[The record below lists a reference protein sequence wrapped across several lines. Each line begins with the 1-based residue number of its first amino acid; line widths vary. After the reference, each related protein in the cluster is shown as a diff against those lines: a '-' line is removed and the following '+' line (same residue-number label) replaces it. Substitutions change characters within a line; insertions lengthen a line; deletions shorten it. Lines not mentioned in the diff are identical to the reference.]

1 VTKFPDGELSL
12 SASFFRTPVVVVV
25 VLSAIMVHLS
35 SALLVASAAFAV
47 AAPATEIFER
57 QASCQTQNSY
67 PAVNVA
73 KLPDPFTTTSGA
85 KVTTKAEFECRRAEI
100 NKILQQY
107 ELGTY
112 PPPADKVEGTLSGTG
127 ISVKVTV
134 GSKSITYSASIRK
147 PSGSGPFPAII
158 AVGGSSIP
166 IPSGVGT
173 ISFGNDAFAAQSG
186 GSSRGRGLFYDLF
199 GSSHS
204 AGALTAWAWGIDQL
218 VTALEQVG
226 DASGIDVKRLG
237 VTGCSRNGKG
247 AFIAGALVSRIA
259 LTIPQESGSG
269 GAACWR
275 ISDQQKSAG
284 KNIQTASQI
293 IGENVWF
300 SKNFDPYTR
309 STSTMPAD
317 HHMLAA
323 LTVPRGLVPFE
334 NDIDWLG
341 PVSTTGCMKAA
352 RLIYKAYGV
361 PTNMGFS
368 LTGGHSHCQFPSGQQ
383 SELTQYINYFLL
395 KGTTPPSEVER
406 SSSTVDVTSWAPWT
420 VPSLS

>member
-1 VTKFPDGELSL
+1 
-12 SASFFRTPVVVVV
+12 
-25 VLSAIMVHLS
+25 MVHLA
-35 SALLVASAAFAV
+35 SALLVASAALAV
-47 AAPATEIFER
+47 AVPANEIFER
-57 QASCQTQNSY
+57 QTCATSNSY
-67 PAVNVA
+67 PTVNVA
-73 KLPDPFTTTSGA
+73 KLPDPFTTSAGA
-85 KVTTKAEFECRRAEI
+85 KVTTKADFECRRQEI

-112 PPPADKVEGTLSGTG
+112 PPPPDKLEATLSGTG
-127 ISVKVTV
+127 ITVKVTV
-134 GSKSITYSASIRK
+134 GSKTISFSASIKK
-147 PSGSGPFPAII
+147 PSGSAPGPAII

-166 IPSGVGT
+166 IPAGVGT

-204 AGALTAWAWGIDQL
+204 AGALTAWAWGIDRL
-218 VTALEQVG
+218 IDGLEQVG
-226 DASGIDVKRLG
+226 ASSGIDTKRLG

-247 AFIAGALVSRIA
+247 AFIAGALVNRIA

-275 ISDQQKSAG
+275 ISDSQKSAG
-284 KNIQTASQI
+284 KNIQTAGQI

-300 SKNFDPYTR
+300 SKNFDTYTR
-309 STSTMPAD
+309 STSTIPAD

-323 LTVPRGLVPFE
+323 LIVPRGLIPFE

-395 KGTTPPSEVER
+395 NSGTKPGEVER
-406 SSSTVDVTSWAPWT
+406 STANVDVSTWASWT
-420 VPSLS
+420 VPTLS

>member
-1 VTKFPDGELSL
+1 
-12 SASFFRTPVVVVV
+12 
-25 VLSAIMVHLS
+25 MVHLA
-35 SALLVASAAFAV
+35 SALLVAGAAFAV
-47 AAPATEIFER
+47 AAPASEIFER
-57 QASCQTQNSY
+57 QTCTTAASY
-67 PAVNVA
+67 PTVNVA
-73 KLPDPFTTTSGA
+73 KLPDPFTTSGGA
-85 KVTTKAEFECRRAEI
+85 KVTTKAEFECRRQEI

-112 PPPADKVEGTLSGTG
+112 PPPPDKVEGTLSGTG

-134 GSKSITYSASIRK
+134 GSKSITFSASIKK
-147 PSGSGPFPAII
+147 PSGSAPGPAII
-158 AVGGSSIP
+158 TVGGSSIP
-166 IPSGVGT
+166 IPAGVGT
-173 ISFGNDAFAAQSG
+173 IGFSNDAFAAQSG

-204 AGALTAWAWGIDQL
+204 AGALTAWAWGIDR
-218 VTALEQVG
+218 VIDALEQVG
-226 DASGIDVKRLG
+226 ASSGIDTKRLG

-284 KNIQTASQI
+284 KNIQTAGQI

-309 STSTMPAD
+309 STSTIPAD

-323 LTVPRGLVPFE
+323 LIVPRGLVPFE

-341 PVSTTGCMKAA
+341 PVSTTGCMKAG

-361 PTNMGFS
+361 PNNMGFS

-383 SELTQYINYFLL
+383 SELTSYINYFLL
-395 KGTTPPSEVER
+395 NGGTAPGAVER
-406 SSSTVDVTSWAPWT
+406 STANVDVATWAPWT
-420 VPSLS
+420 VPTLT

>member
-1 VTKFPDGELSL
+1 
-12 SASFFRTPVVVVV
+12 
-25 VLSAIMVHLS
+25 MVHLA
-35 SALLVASAAFAV
+35 SALLVAGAALAV
-47 AAPATEIFER
+47 AAPANEIFER
-57 QASCQTQNSY
+57 QTCSLSNTY
-67 PAVNVA
+67 PTVNVA
-73 KLPDPFTTTSGA
+73 KLPDPFTTSSGA
-85 KVTTKAEFECRRAEI
+85 KVTTKAEFECRRQEI

-112 PPPADKVEGTLSGTG
+112 PPAPDKVEGTLSGTG
-127 ISVKVTV
+127 ITVKVTV
-134 GSKSITYSASIRK
+134 GSKSISFSAAIKK
-147 PSGSGPFPAII
+147 PSGSGAGPAII

-166 IPSGVGT
+166 IPAGVGT

-204 AGALTAWAWGIDQL
+204 AGALTAWAWGIDRL
-218 VTALEQVG
+218 IDALEQVG
-226 DASGIDVKRLG
+226 ASSGIDTKRLG

-275 ISDQQKSAG
+275 ISDQQKSSG
-284 KNIQTASQI
+284 KNIQTANQI

-300 SKNFDPYTR
+300 SKNFDPYTK
-309 STSTMPAD
+309 SATTIPAD

-323 LTVPRGLVPFE
+323 LIVPRGLISFE

-341 PVSTTGCMKAA
+341 PVSTTACMKAG

-361 PTNMGFS
+361 PNNMGFS
-368 LTGGHSHCQFPSGQQ
+368 LVGGHSHCQFPSSQQ
-383 SELTQYINYFLL
+383 PELTQYINYFLL
-395 KGTTPPSEVER
+395 NSGTAPGAVEK
-406 SSSTVDVTSWAPWT
+406 SSATVDVTSWAPWT
-420 VPSLS
+420 VPTLS